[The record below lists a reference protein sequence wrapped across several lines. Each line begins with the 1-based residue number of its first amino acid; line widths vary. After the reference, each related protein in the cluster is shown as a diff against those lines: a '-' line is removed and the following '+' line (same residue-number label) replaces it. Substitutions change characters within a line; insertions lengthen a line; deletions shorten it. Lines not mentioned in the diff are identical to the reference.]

1 MSGIDREEQDEIV
14 IDLDDFEEVENTSSD
29 DLDTVIDLDDNDVT
43 LVKNDNLV
51 ISNLNN
57 LNDLNDSFTDRD
69 FYLTDEDYEEEVALQ
84 EVKYS
89 SNKVTPIQENMIY
102 TGKTLLDQVG
112 KLAQC
117 AVDSS
122 LFKSKDN
129 SVSKLVKDTSIYCPE
144 FIKDG
149 YENIAYQAMLNMSPT
164 DSLKDIYLNL
174 GLPELYLKDEAKYK
188 AYETWAKKVYDS
200 IQKEVRVSKYMDNL
214 QSRYHNN
221 VERYIPG
228 FVEGYFKISAHYKN
242 NTLATFNRFVDNGER
257 ITEYICPNCGKS
269 NELPDE
275 FIKMLY
281 VDTNFEVIYKPQE
294 CSCGT
299 LSIFDKK
306 DHKKLRQNMRKI
318 YDKIKCT
325 KPTKTVKLRAYTPN
339 HAYVMFL
346 LSNIADVEMKIE
358 DIEGPSDD
366 SIDLLTEV
374 NLEVDWDS
382 ACKDFYDLITMIG
395 DSKFKVTESKN
406 KVKNTTK
413 ILANQC
419 NSYTVLKENALSSL
433 ITTLEEIDL
442 YKFSLSSKNY
452 YSIYSQINS
461 LENIPKDVLK
471 NLVDCIGVDVVVD
484 KEVDLDLLSETLKV
498 MCERNESFESDLVSY
513 IKELEENK
521 YFLSFIPVSNM
532 ALRDNLLYEY
542 LYDDRLKSVLEEIA
556 DLMILN
562 SLSESLFHDLTLTN
576 ITDSGNVVSN
586 TRFNRTKKDLMD
598 LNKSGKLQDNI
609 AKITKMLT
617 RRNCGDF
624 LLNVFTDADKINY
637 LSSFY
642 DACFR
647 EDVYDIYYY
656 QEKLVNFMSAQVPL
670 PYGIVE
676 SIYSVPYKKINTDK
690 FDFYFGFECDRSYK
704 VKFVKL
710 YKEKKFVPEVWEGD
724 TIEEKLKFY
733 EECPTSVKHK
743 VFVDNSLREYL
754 DIHKGLCNYGRFVNY
769 SNLFGDYISYMF
781 TRDLIYYVSSY
792 SIDDILN
799 MLSLDATIASI
810 LLEDDYEV
818 KQINPNVVN
827 DFSILCIPLFDND
840 LFSLQQNKTIPY
852 EIRISKLFEQIDSVR
867 QDVCE
872 IPGLAAIVDKLLG
885 DSIDDSSTFR
895 E

>member
-14 IDLDDFEEVENTSSD
+14 IDLDDFEEAENTSSD

-57 LNDLNDSFTDRD
+57 LNNLNDSFTDRD

-89 SNKVTPIQENMIY
+89 NNKVTPIQENMIY

-374 NLEVDWDS
+374 NLEVD
-382 ACKDFYDLITMIG
+382 
-395 DSKFKVTESKN
+395 
-406 KVKNTTK
+406 
-413 ILANQC
+413 
-419 NSYTVLKENALSSL
+419 
-433 ITTLEEIDL
+433 
-442 YKFSLSSKNY
+442 
-452 YSIYSQINS
+452 
-461 LENIPKDVLK
+461 
-471 NLVDCIGVDVVVD
+471 
-484 KEVDLDLLSETLKV
+484 LDLLSETLKI
-498 MCERNESFESDLVSY
+498 MRERNESFESDLVSY

-598 LNKSGKLQDNI
+598 LNKSDKLQDNI

-710 YKEKKFVPEVWEGD
+710 YKEKKFVPEVWEGN

-743 VFVDNSLREYL
+743 VFVDKSLREYL

-769 SNLFGDYISYMF
+769 SNLFGDYISYIF